1 METGRIFH
9 SVKVQFS
16 VSDPNFYTHFGIH
29 KGKLML
35 RINSEGSRKEMDEY
49 EDERVHDETGGN
61 DDEKESTLISILGL
75 AMLPKMIPLGVG
87 K

>member
-1 METGRIFH
+1 
-9 SVKVQFS
+9 
-16 VSDPNFYTHFGIH
+16 
-29 KGKLML
+29 ML

-49 EDERVHDETGGN
+49 EYERVHDETGGN